1 MYVFLVSIVL
11 SLEILLKKGF
21 KKIFFPY
28 PNFPKLAVFMG
39 GGAVLVSCCAVT
51 IYRKPVAENS
61 TRLLSSSSRGQKAE
75 MGLTGLKS
83 RCWQDCVSL
92 WRLPYF
98 PPSGGPTLPGS
109 RPLPSSEATMAVQ
122 SPHVAARGAPPPPVG
137 TPRLH
142 RPTWMVQDNLST

>member
-109 RPLPSSEATMAVQ
+109 RPLPILRGHDGRPVPPCGSAGSSSSTCRDPEI
-122 SPHVAARGAPPPPVG
+122 
-137 TPRLH
+137 TPSHLDG
-142 RPTWMVQDNLST
+142 PG